1 MKEQIDKKEE
11 AKIRKAFKD
20 KNWNEIKTYDSWQ
33 IFKVIAEFVEGF
45 EKLSRIGPC
54 VSIFG
59 SAKAKP
65 GSRYYKMAE
74 EIAYLLTKKGFG
86 VITGGGPGIM
96 EAANKGAHFSGGKS
110 VGLNINLPNE
120 QTSNI
125 FIDPD
130 KLLEF
135 DNFFVRKVMFMSF
148 SKAFIALPGG
158 FGTLDEFFE
167 LITLIQTKK
176 INHFPV
182 ILIGKK
188 YWAGLIRWMKNTVA
202 AEQNIDPE
210 DLSIFKLTD
219 DPDEAVKY
227 ITDFYRDK
235 KV

>member
-1 MKEQIDKKEE
+1 MESANQGAYM
-11 AKIRKAFKD
+11 AKG
-20 KNWNEIKTYDSWQ
+20 E
-33 IFKVIAEFVEGF
+33 
-45 EKLSRIGPC
+45 
-54 VSIFG
+54 SI
-59 SAKAKP
+59 
-65 GSRYYKMAE
+65 
-74 EIAYLLTKKGFG
+74 
-86 VITGGGPGIM
+86 
-96 EAANKGAHFSGGKS
+96 
-110 VGLNINLPNE
+110 GLNINLPHE
-120 QTSNI
+120 QKPNKYVN
-125 FIDPD
+125 
-130 KLLEF
+130 KLLSF
-135 DNFFVRKVMFMSF
+135 RYFFVRKVMFVRF

-227 ITDFYRDK
+227 IINFYRDK

>member
-1 MKEQIDKKEE
+1 MESANQGAYM
-11 AKIRKAFKD
+11 AKG
-20 KNWNEIKTYDSWQ
+20 E
-33 IFKVIAEFVEGF
+33 
-45 EKLSRIGPC
+45 
-54 VSIFG
+54 SI
-59 SAKAKP
+59 
-65 GSRYYKMAE
+65 
-74 EIAYLLTKKGFG
+74 
-86 VITGGGPGIM
+86 
-96 EAANKGAHFSGGKS
+96 
-110 VGLNINLPNE
+110 GLNINLPHE
-120 QTSNI
+120 QKPNKYVN
-125 FIDPD
+125 
-130 KLLEF
+130 KLLSF
-135 DNFFVRKVMFMSF
+135 RYFFVRKVMFVRF

-227 ITDFYRDK
+227 ITNFYKDK
-235 KV
+235 KI